1 LGKDKKKATVQ
12 MRQKVINHSGRASGL
27 ISQLTAEKK
36 KAVAASCLI
45 AVMAI
50 MWVRVLTKQAPEA
63 AEAAFGTEQLNAEGV
78 SNQKLNVSFTE
89 LPQVAGRNDVIT
101 RDFFASNGW
110 RHFGGQERNLTVIEE
125 VNVVSKNGNEE
136 VIRKVAEKLKL
147 EAIVVLS
154 NNPRAF
160 INNKVVSVGDK
171 VLIRD
176 GVDIYEC
183 EVIEIKEKEN
193 KVVIKCREAEV
204 TLKLTRV
211 SMNDN

>member
-1 LGKDKKKATVQ
+1 
-12 MRQKVINHSGRASGL
+12 VINRGGRANRL
-27 ISQLTAEKK
+27 IGQVTAEKK
-36 KAVAASCLI
+36 KAVVASCLV

-63 AEAAFGTEQLNAEGV
+63 AEAAFVTEQLNVEGAV
-78 SNQKLNVSFTE
+78 NQNLHVSFIE
-89 LPQVAGRNDVIT
+89 LPQVAGRNDVIN
-101 RDFFASNGW
+101 RNFFASNDW
-110 RHFGGQERNLTVIEE
+110 RYFEGGKERNLAVIEE
-125 VNVVSKNGNEE
+125 VNIVSKNGNEE
-136 VIRKVAEKLKL
+136 VIRKIAEKLKL

-160 INNKVVSVGDK
+160 INNKVISVGDK

-183 EVIEIKEKEN
+183 EVIEIQEKEN

-204 TLKLTRV
+204 TLRLTQV
-211 SMNDN
+211 SMIDK

>member
-1 LGKDKKKATVQ
+1 
-12 MRQKVINHSGRASGL
+12 MRQKVTNHGGL
-27 ISQLTAEKK
+27 VKGLFGPLAAEKK

-45 AVMAI
+45 AVMTI

-63 AEAAFGTEQLNAEGV
+63 AEAAFGTEQLNEIGS
-78 SNQKLNVSFTE
+78 SNQELNLSFIV

-101 RDFFASNGW
+101 RDFFASDDW
-110 RHFGGQERNLTVIEE
+110 RHFDSEKGRNLAVIEE
-125 VNVVSKNGNEE
+125 VNIVSKNGNEE

-160 INNKVVSVGDK
+160 INNKVISVGDK

-176 GVDIYEC
+176 GVDTYEC
-183 EVIEIKEKEN
+183 EVIEIKEN
-193 KVVIKCREAEV
+193 MVVIKCREAEV

>member
-1 LGKDKKKATVQ
+1 
-12 MRQKVINHSGRASGL
+12 MRQKITNRGSRANGF
-27 ISQLTAEKK
+27 IGQLTAEKK

-63 AEAAFGTEQLNAEGV
+63 AKAEFMTEQLNAEGT
-78 SNQKLNVSFTE
+78 SDRELNVSFIE

-110 RHFGGQERNLTVIEE
+110 RHFDSEKGRNLAVIEE

-147 EAIVVLS
+147 EAIVLS

-160 INNKVVSVGDK
+160 INNKVISVGDK
-171 VLIRD
+171 VLIHD

-183 EVIEIKEKEN
+183 EVIEIKEN
-193 KVVIKCREAEV
+193 MVVIKCREAEV

-211 SMNDN
+211 SMIDN

>member
-1 LGKDKKKATVQ
+1 
-12 MRQKVINHSGRASGL
+12 MRQKVTNHGGL
-27 ISQLTAEKK
+27 VKGLFGPLAAEKK

-63 AEAAFGTEQLNAEGV
+63 AEAASMTEQLNEIGS
-78 SNQKLNVSFTE
+78 SNQELNLSFIV

-101 RDFFASNGW
+101 RDFFASDDW
-110 RHFGGQERNLTVIEE
+110 RHFDSEKGRNLAVIEE
-125 VNVVSKNGNEE
+125 VNIVSKNGNEE

-160 INNKVVSVGDK
+160 INNKVISVGDK

-176 GVDIYEC
+176 GVDTYEC
-183 EVIEIKEKEN
+183 EVIEIKEN
-193 KVVIKCREAEV
+193 MVVIKCREAEV

>member
-1 LGKDKKKATVQ
+1 
-12 MRQKVINHSGRASGL
+12 MRQKVINHGGRANRL
-27 ISQLTAEKK
+27 IGQLAVEKK

-50 MWVRVLTKQAPEA
+50 MWIRVLTKQSPEA
-63 AEAAFGTEQLNAEGV
+63 AEAALMTEQLNVEGTLDQEI
-78 SNQKLNVSFTE
+78 NISFTE

-101 RDFFASNGW
+101 RDFFASNDW

-125 VNVVSKNGNEE
+125 VNVVSKNGNDE

-160 INNKVVSVGDK
+160 INDKVVSAGDK

-176 GVDIYEC
+176 GVDTYEC
-183 EVIEIKEKEN
+183 EVIEIKEN
-193 KVVIKCREAEV
+193 MVVIKCREAEV
-204 TLKLTRV
+204 TLKLTQV
-211 SMNDN
+211 LKNDN

>member
-1 LGKDKKKATVQ
+1 
-12 MRQKVINHSGRASGL
+12 VINRGGRANGL
-27 ISQLTAEKK
+27 IGQLTAEKK
-36 KAVAASCLI
+36 KAVAASCLV

-50 MWVRVLTKQAPEA
+50 MWVRVLTKQMPET
-63 AEAAFGTEQLNAEGV
+63 AEAASVTEQLNVEGT
-78 SNQKLNVSFTE
+78 SDQKLNVSFIE

-101 RDFFASNGW
+101 RDFFASKDW
-110 RHFGGQERNLTVIEE
+110 RYFEGGKERNLAVIEE
-125 VNVVSKNGNEE
+125 VNIVSKNGNEE

-160 INNKVVSVGDK
+160 INNKVISVGDK

-183 EVIEIKEKEN
+183 ELIEIKEKEN

-204 TLKLTRV
+204 TLRLTQV
-211 SMNDN
+211 SMIGN

>member
-1 LGKDKKKATVQ
+1 
-12 MRQKVINHSGRASGL
+12 MINRGGRANGL
-27 ISQLTAEKK
+27 IGQLTAEKK

-45 AVMAI
+45 VVMAI
-50 MWVRVLTKQAPEA
+50 MWVRVLTKQTPGA
-63 AEAAFGTEQLNAEGV
+63 AEAAFMTEQLNAEGT
-78 SNQKLNVSFTE
+78 SAQELNVSFIV

-110 RHFGGQERNLTVIEE
+110 RHFEAGQERNLAVIEE
-125 VNVVSKNGNEE
+125 VKVVSKNGNEE

-154 NNPRAF
+154 NNPRAY
-160 INNKVVSVGDK
+160 INNKVISVGEK

-176 GVDIYEC
+176 GVDTYEC

-204 TLKLTRV
+204 TLRLTQV
-211 SMNDN
+211 SMLDN